1 MNNAVELSE
10 CNLPGMVDL
19 GGMKGTRMR
28 PRRIGKSATALAT
41 TAALLAEAGVKMAS
55 AGESGALAAC
65 LGNSSLMVFHS
76 TVLIQIGAPAKQR
89 KQSACPAMTTAGET
103 ADLSLLSNGSSNA

>member
-19 GGMKGTRMR
+19 GGMKGTRAR
-28 PRRIGKSATALAT
+28 PRRIGKSATAFAI
-41 TAALLAEAGVKMAS
+41 TAALLVDAGVKMAS

-65 LGNSSLMVFHS
+65 LGNSSLMVFHN
-76 TVLIQIGAPAKQR
+76 TVLIQIGAPAEQI
-89 KQSACPAMTTAGET
+89 AE
-103 ADLSLLSNGSSNA
+103 